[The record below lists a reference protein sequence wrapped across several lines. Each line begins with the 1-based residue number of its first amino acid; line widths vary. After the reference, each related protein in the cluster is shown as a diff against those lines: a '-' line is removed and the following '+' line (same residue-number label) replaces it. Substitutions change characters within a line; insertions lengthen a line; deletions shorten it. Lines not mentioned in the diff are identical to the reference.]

1 MTEKPRETLT
11 LAQILENNRSTT
23 ELYSSM
29 QKGRMIAAFVLL
41 AMSAATAMGQTKTPV
56 KAAAVTRTGGVA
68 RQSDAQIEAA
78 IRAKLAKSPKL
89 GPEKFQVHVQG
100 GVATF
105 EGKTDVVQHKGTA
118 TRMAK
123 SAGALAVNNHIQVSD
138 AAKEKSAANL
148 ETGRRRAQVTR
159 GDARSQSTP
168 APPPVRR

>member
-1 MTEKPRETLT
+1 
-11 LAQILENNRSTT
+11 
-23 ELYSSM
+23 M
-29 QKGRMIAAFVLL
+29 QKSRTMAAAVLL
-41 AMSAATAMGQTKTPV
+41 AVSAWTGAGQTRPGPKAV
-56 KAAAVTRTGGVA
+56 AAAKSASRPRT
-68 RQSDAQIEAA
+68 SDAQIEAA

-138 AAKEKSAANL
+138 AAKQKAASNL
-148 ETGRRRAQVTR
+148 ETGRRRVQVKR
-159 GDARSQSTP
+159 GDARSDGSSTTGSQ
-168 APPPVRR
+168 VRNR

>member
-1 MTEKPRETLT
+1 
-11 LAQILENNRSTT
+11 
-23 ELYSSM
+23 M
-29 QKGRMIAAFVLL
+29 QKGRIMTALVLL
-41 AMSAATAMGQTKTPV
+41 WMSAATAAAQARPAAKAVAGRSGGQ
-56 KAAAVTRTGGVA
+56 A
-68 RQSDAQIEAA
+68 RLSDVQMEAT

-138 AAKEKSAANL
+138 AAKQKAQSNL
-148 ETGRRRAQVTR
+148 ETGRRRAQIKR
-159 GDARSQSTP
+159 GEARTEGSP
-168 APPPVRR
+168 APPPVRNGR